1 MGIFGNLSGKVRL
14 QVTSADISGSL
25 SALNGAG
32 VILHQIQYDSD
43 LCCSFTIS
51 AGDTRKVRNILAKR
65 GAECKVVKFAGL
77 PILFPHLGKRA
88 VLLTGILILI
98 LLTIWIPRRIFFVDI
113 EGNQQVSDTAILLSA
128 QNHGIHFGC
137 IRAELRSEELK
148 NEIIED
154 IPQLDWV
161 GLTTQG
167 CVATITVS
175 EKNTGE
181 LIKEQGAPVS
191 NIVANRD
198 GIIEEVTSTKGK
210 VLCKPGQV
218 VYEGQ
223 ILISGYEDFGLVLKG
238 SNAQGEIIAKTFYEI
253 CGIAPRIY
261 QKRAEIFETKTVWTL
276 QIGKNFINF
285 AKDSGISP
293 ASCVKMYSKRY
304 VTLPGGFQLPICL
317 IRQDII
323 RYHMEEEIQFDSSW
337 LSSSM
342 NSYLNS
348 QMLAGEILSAWD
360 TTERLDEIFYI
371 NSRYACMEQI
381 GIRKIEESLIDYGK
395 NS

>member
-1 MGIFGNLSGKVRL
+1 MGIFANMFGKLRL
-14 QVTSADISGSL
+14 QMTSADISGSL

-32 VILHQIQYDSD
+32 VILHQIEYDSD
-43 LCCSFTIS
+43 ICCSFTIS
-51 AGDTRKVRNILAKR
+51 AGDASKVRNILANK
-65 GAECKVVKFAGL
+65 GAECKVVKFAGF
-77 PILFPHLGKRA
+77 PILFRQLGNRA
-88 VLLTGILILI
+88 VLLTGIIFLIV
-98 LLTIWIPRRIFFVDI
+98 LTIWIPRRVFFVEI
-113 EGNQQVSDTAILLSA
+113 EGNQQVSDLAILLSA
-128 QNHGIHFGC
+128 QNHGIRFGC
-137 IRAELRSEELK
+137 VRSELRSEELK

-161 GLTTQG
+161 GLTTRG

-181 LIKEQGAPVS
+181 VITEQDSVVS
-191 NIVANRD
+191 NLVARRD
-198 GIIEEVTSTKGK
+198 GIIEEVTGTKGK
-210 VLCKPGQV
+210 TLCKPGQV

-223 ILISGYEDFGLVLKG
+223 ILISGFEDFGLVLKG
-238 SNAQGEIIAKTFYEI
+238 SNAQGEILAKTFYEI

-261 QKRAEIFETKTVWTL
+261 QQRNDISEIKTLWSL
-276 QIGKNFINF
+276 QIGKKFINF

-323 RYHMEEEIQFDSSW
+323 RYHTEEEIQFDCSW
-337 LSSSM
+337 MPSSM

-348 QMLAGEILSAWD
+348 QMLAGEILSAWE
-360 TTERLDEIFYI
+360 TTERLDQIFYI

-381 GIRKIEESLIDYGK
+381 GVRKIEEFLIDYGK